1 MSESFKIFLNASQ
14 NCSSTEKLLQLT
26 CHYDPEFCHEVK
38 VVELNVTFV
47 YGYNIS
53 RESRNNPGEELFHV
67 NFTHVQTNNASYSF
81 ICLYLCPEQT
91 GYKSEEVILRGCG
104 T

>member
-1 MSESFKIFLNASQ
+1 M
-14 NCSSTEKLLQLT
+14 CT
-26 CHYDPEFCHEVK
+26 YVYEVK
-38 VVELNVTFV
+38 VVELTVTFV

-53 RESRNNPGEELFHV
+53 RESRDNPGKELFHV

-91 GYKSEEVILRGCG
+91 GYKSEEVIISGTCG
-104 T
+104 KSILLIVYIYNTLVTI